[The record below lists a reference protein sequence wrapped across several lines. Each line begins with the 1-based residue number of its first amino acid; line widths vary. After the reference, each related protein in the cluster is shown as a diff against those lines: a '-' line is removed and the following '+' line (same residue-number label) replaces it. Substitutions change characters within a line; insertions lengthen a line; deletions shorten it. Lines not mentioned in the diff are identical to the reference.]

1 MNKTLTGITVAPLTR
16 LFTLGLCIF
25 AIGHAWAAVK
35 PLAVWNGDFVDNSER
50 GGFTFTINGN
60 EQLGVDGVKMG
71 SSNAL
76 KFDYDITATRV
87 YNTGTKAY
95 PISIVAA
102 MSNIVVTASTPES
115 TRTLFSISQ
124 FASSAANQSVKANF
138 YSFSLNPK
146 SSTGYY
152 LGGDGNLT
160 RVTGTSSYAP
170 VNVFDN
176 ADTWHYMAMKHS
188 GNVGTRGCEISAGNN
203 FRELVYDSTLKWGT
217 NDGWGYWGLTV
228 GGAGTANNNCTDAVV
243 RYVALIQSDAD
254 TDVEAWSLR
263 NMTRAETLTSSST
276 SFTGGDNVGVNFNG
290 GTITVA
296 SAQTAAALFV
306 QESTTIAINGSGK
319 ITTTANGPYQ
329 GPLYIADG
337 KTLTVTTDKATEANL
352 RSAFDAS
359 LGTGTITLI
368 DAPVYGTVDLS
379 NITSSLP
386 TIDGYT
392 IVATSDENGVR
403 IVMSLNGVNYT
414 GTVTGEATWADKTNI
429 SSTDTWANSP
439 SSTITLCNEAEA
451 SLTFDEDVNAES
463 LTLNGT
469 GKITLSRGNN
479 VNVRIGDNTT
489 AGKAII
495 VNTEAVLEDLGQ
507 DAAVRITG
515 SNKATLKDYTAFP
528 AGSTLPSTGTLRMES
543 DTVTLTAFPC
553 AGVNLAGTV
562 EVDQSITLTGDGFY
576 LYDNKP
582 AVNIEGGTDSFSR
595 FVLGN
600 KSSYDNP
607 TQTVTQNGGS
617 ITVTG
622 TAEPTSTSATMLLG
636 HWPSTSYLYT
646 RGGTFSV
653 PNAAVR
659 MGWNGGATWE
669 IGGGT
674 GTATVTVPG
683 ILISKNGTAGRG
695 TVNVAAKGTLN
706 LGSYGLQMQSSA
718 GTLNLSGG
726 TIKATTDTT
735 IANNKSDGT
744 VLTASKETTIDTT
757 SGNVTISAPLSGS
770 GSLNVTGGGTLTI
783 TGSGTASGGTIKA
796 TDSTIVLSGNGA
808 KPGDTMYSLKKASG
822 SSTTAKLE
830 IRPGEG
836 NTITLAP
843 THIINS
849 TDSGA
854 QIIVGA
860 GTTKI
865 AHTQTNAGSGTFGGA
880 VVKVEDGGTLEVNN
894 INWTVENVT
903 YGLEI
908 GASSKFAVN
917 ALSTNCRPITMG
929 EGATLEVSKGS
940 SYSTTDGA
948 LKLDFRNGNG
958 FTVNGNA
965 TIQATGEDAE
975 TPFINMTGSAAQ
987 PFNVAS
993 EKTLSVN
1000 ANIKGTSAL
1009 TKTGAGKLALNGYGA
1024 DSGYTYTG
1032 TTTVSA
1038 GTLEINA
1045 TQTGSPYSLVAG
1057 STLKFGTYASVTMPS
1072 IILPA
1077 SGTAAIDVSAL
1088 TIGENGV
1095 KLVTFATTAPTQADV
1110 DSKLTVTGGYALKVE
1125 DNALKAY
1132 PAVAQYNGKGYETVK
1147 AAIDAAVAD
1156 GHTYADVTILDATAE
1171 CPDGYYIDNGT
1182 LKKKPASITVGEN
1195 VYYYT
1200 TIQAAVQDALPAPYG
1215 SHSNYDYLTIYESN
1229 TAVAMMD
1236 YTLKLATAP
1245 GVTGVTVSLPV
1256 SFTTTEYAVSSVSG
1270 DTYTTYSVSVN
1281 PKTYRWKN
1289 AAAGTLWTTPS
1300 NWEFQDNETWTSAQR
1315 YPGDGTTGDSVVV
1328 TGDTSIQLGNAV
1340 TLASLQVT
1348 DGALALA
1355 IPSQGTATT
1364 LTASEITLGAN
1375 ATISLTGVT
1384 LSQDPTSGV
1393 DLMYVKATNSDG
1405 TTTYSLQAAGTVEE
1419 GVAKITDA
1427 TAEVTVPANATAIE
1441 AAPAVSSIKLA
1452 DGSAITDSDVTV
1464 KYNGTTNI
1472 TGAFSISVAGDQV
1485 TLALNANGSV
1495 TISDKTITV
1504 KPAVDTSADP
1514 MTMPDETT
1522 APSFNIKTIPGLYY
1536 VVRSGTSP
1544 NSLAAGS
1551 ATQATTTTTGLA
1563 GPALGNKDTV
1573 RYYKISVGR
1582 TAAEAAQ

>member
-25 AIGHAWAAVK
+25 AIGHAWAALK
-35 PLAVWNGDFVDNSER
+35 PLAVWNGDFVDNSKR

-76 KFDYDITATRV
+76 KFDYNITATRV

-188 GNVGTRGCEISAGNN
+188 GDVGTRGCEISAGNN
-203 FRELVYDSTLKWGT
+203 FRELVYDSGLKWGT

-276 SFTGGDNVGVNFNG
+276 AFTGGDSVGVNFHG
-290 GTITVA
+290 GTIGVS

-306 QESTTIAINGSGK
+306 QESTTLNITGSGK
-319 ITTTANGPYQ
+319 IATSSHGTAK
-329 GPLYIADG
+329 GPLYVADG
-337 KTLTVTTDKATEANL
+337 ATLTITTDQMTEANFTSL
-352 RSAFDAS
+352 FDSS
-359 LGTGTITLI
+359 LGTATLTLI
-368 DAPVYGTVDLS
+368 DAPVYGDVTLS
-379 NITSSLP
+379 TALP
-386 TIDGYT
+386 EIEGFSIKFIADEDGVRV
-392 IVATSDENGVR
+392 VATLTGVD
-403 IVMSLNGVNYT
+403 YT
-414 GTVTGEATWADKTNI
+414 GSISGEATWADKTNI
-429 SSTDTWANSP
+429 ASSDTWKNSP
-439 SSTITLCNEAEA
+439 VSTIALSNDSEAT
-451 SLTFDEDVNAES
+451 LTFDEDVTAQS

-469 GKITLSRGNN
+469 GKITLNRSNN
-479 VNVRIGDNTT
+479 ANVRIGDNST
-489 AGKAII
+489 AEKAII
-495 VNTEAVLEDLGQ
+495 VNTEAVLEDIGQ
-507 DAAVRITG
+507 SAAVRITG
-515 SNKATLKDYTAFP
+515 SNKATLRNYTAFP

-576 LYDNKP
+576 LHDNKP
-582 AVNIEGGTDSFSR
+582 GVNIEGGIDSFSR

-600 KSSYDNP
+600 KANQNNP
-607 TQTVTQNGGS
+607 TQTVTQNGGT

-622 TAEPTSTSATMLLG
+622 NAGPTNTSATVLLG

-695 TVNVAAKGTLN
+695 TVTVAAKGTLE

-726 TIKATTDTT
+726 TIKATADTT

-744 VLTASKETTIDTT
+744 VLTESKETTIDTT

-770 GSLNVTGGGTLTI
+770 GSLNVTGGRTLTI

-894 INWTVENVT
+894 INWTVATVT
-903 YGLEI
+903 CGLEI

-917 ALSTNCRPITMG
+917 ALSTNSRPITMG
-929 EGATLEVSKGS
+929 EGATLEISKGS

-1045 TQTGSPYSLVAG
+1045 TQTGSAYSLAAG
-1057 STLKFGTYASVTMPS
+1057 STLKFGTGASVTMPS
-1072 IILPA
+1072 ITLPA
-1077 SGTAAIDVSAL
+1077 SGTAAVDVSAL
-1088 TIGENGV
+1088 SITESGV
-1095 KLVTFATTAPTQADV
+1095 TLVTFATTAPAQAAV
-1110 DSKLTVTGGYALKVE
+1110 DSKLTVTEGYTLRVENNALKV
-1125 DNALKAY
+1125 Y
-1132 PAVAQYNGKGYETVK
+1132 PVVAEYGDKGYETVK

-1200 TIQAAVQDALPAPYG
+1200 TISGAVRDTLPAPLG
-1215 SHSNYDYLTIYESN
+1215 SHSGYDYLTIYESN
-1229 TAVAMMD
+1229 VTVTMMD
-1236 YTLKLATAP
+1236 YTLKLATAS
-1245 GVTGVTVSLPV
+1245 GVTGVTVALP
-1256 SFTTTEYAVSSVSG
+1256 SSYTTSEFAVTSDPG
-1270 DTYTTYSVSVN
+1270 ATYTTYSVSVN
-1281 PKTYRWKN
+1281 PKTYRWKS
-1289 AAAGTLWTTPS
+1289 ATAGSWATQS

-1328 TGDTSIQLGNAV
+1328 AADTSIQLGQSV

-1348 DGALALA
+1348 GGTLTLA

-1393 DLMYVKATNSDG
+1393 DLMYVKATTSDG
-1405 TTTYSLQAAGTVEE
+1405 TTTYSLQAAGTVEK

-1472 TGAFSISVAGDQV
+1472 TGAFSISVADDQV

-1544 NSLAAGS
+1544 SSLAAGL

-1563 GPALGNKDTV
+1563 GPALGNEDTV